1 MGTVQAKGWA
11 PKAIVENIGRAR
23 HTLFEVHDNDQRMGQ
38 HRWWPGG
45 GMPVAKHL
53 NQDSPHL
60 SQVEPKGG

>member
-11 PKAIVENIGRAR
+11 PKAIIENIGRAR

-45 GMPVAKHL
+45 GMPVVKHL
-53 NQDSPHL
+53 N
-60 SQVEPKGG
+60 